1 MANKLLLADGQYEVI
16 TADTTLVGIAGKQY
30 WYRNGAGS
38 IITLTYGG
46 ALKALNPNEVVG
58 LVYDGSVWTE
68 LSGKDGLSDVLPIGG
83 IFTSSAGVI
92 PTGFVEANG
101 QALSRTLYSLLNE
114 KYADMGY
121 PYGNGDGSTTF
132 NVPDLPADSPFI
144 TIVNAR
150 RVPDQEYIDE
160 IQIDSRLNAL
170 ENTVG
175 KDLPIGFEY
184 TQRAGRP
191 TPSGLGLIGTWENV
205 SSEYAGLFDRIE
217 GGNALAFGDGI
228 QGDRF
233 QGHWHDLIVTEQGNS
248 GSLQGRPAGIGNG
261 STGVAGTCDTGFLV
275 GAISDDTNGTPR
287 TGIETNPINMTVRIW
302 RRTA

>member
-16 TADTTLVGIAGKQY
+16 TVDTTLVGIAGKQY
-30 WYRNGAGS
+30 WYRNGSAGD
-38 IITLTYGG
+38 ITVTYGG

-68 LSGKDGLSDVLPIGG
+68 ISGKDGLSDVLPIGG

-132 NVPDLPADSPFI
+132 NVPDLPAESPFI

-150 RVPDQEYIDE
+150 RVPDQEYVDE
-160 IQIDSRLNAL
+160 IQIDSRLTAL

-191 TPSGLGLIGTWENV
+191 TPSGLGLIGIWENV

-217 GGNALAFGDGI
+217 GGNALAFGGGI
-228 QGDRF
+228 QSDKF
-233 QGHWHDLIVTEQGNS
+233 QGHEISGNAGGSNSGTGNGATPSYAGANPGGTGDWISITGTNIVTD
-248 GSLQGRPAGIGNG
+248 
-261 STGVAGTCDTGFLV
+261 GV
-275 GAISDDTNGTPR
+275 NGTPR
-287 TGIETNPINMTVRIW
+287 TGIETNPINSTVRIW